1 MKRALNF
8 FLAFLIIFLPF
19 QQLLSYCFD
28 SINISSGVSF
38 WALHFYEPIILI
50 LAAIALA
57 RFFFS
62 PKVKANLYWQL
73 PILAILFLG
82 ACSIFIFSPS
92 WGQGIEGFRFT
103 LLPLVLLFA
112 LSGLGDFA
120 DIKKLTKVYLGTALA
135 VAIWAILERFLP
147 ADYWQMILPNVE
159 NGYGSFAV
167 SNGMDLQRSA
177 SFLLG
182 AIQLGSYLLPA
193 FFICASNIFENK
205 AKKSPIPMAVVLFLG
220 VFLSFSRAALIG
232 LIVSLFIYL
241 FIKSNPKVK
250 KIISIIGLAVVALAV
265 ALWFWPSAT
274 VSQFMTHGQSQAGH
288 NFALQ
293 SSIGEMKHR
302 LAEPAILI
310 FGNGLGTAGPIAIK
324 YGGIISE
331 SWYIQLAL
339 EIGVIGLALWLAIS
353 YFISSALIRA
363 KELGLFSSL
372 LAVSITA
379 IFLHTFAD
387 NPALSYSLFILIGV
401 ALANIKK
408 EANEK
413 NSN

>member
-1 MKRALNF
+1 MKKALNI
-8 FLAFLIIFLPF
+8 FLAFLIILLPF
-19 QQLLSYCFD
+19 QQLLSFYFD
-28 SINISSGVSF
+28 SINIDSGVSF

-50 LAAIALA
+50 IALIA
-57 RFFFS
+57 LVRFS
-62 PKVKANLYWQL
+62 ILPKAKANLYRQL
-73 PILAILFLG
+73 PILAILILG
-82 ACSIFIFSPS
+82 AFSIFFFSPS

-103 LLPLVLLFA
+103 LMPLVLLFG
-112 LSGLGDFA
+112 LSNLGDLI
-120 DIKKLTKVYLGTALA
+120 DIKKMTKVYLGTALA

-147 ADYWQMILPNVE
+147 ADYWRIIIPGVE
-159 NGYGSFAV
+159 NGYGSFLV
-167 SNGMDLQRSA
+167 SFDMDLQRSA

-193 FFICASNIFENK
+193 FFICINNIFK
-205 AKKSPIPMAVVLFLG
+205 GSAKKLSISLAIVLFLG

-232 LIVSLFIYL
+232 LIVSLFVFI
-241 FIKSNPKVK
+241 FIKSNLRVK

-265 ALWFWPSAT
+265 ALWFWPNAT

-293 SSIGEMKHR
+293 SSIDEVTHR

-331 SWYIQLAL
+331 SWYIQLLL
-339 EIGVIGLALWLAIS
+339 EIGAIGLALWLYIS
-353 YFISSALIRA
+353 YLVSTALIRA
-363 KELGLFSSL
+363 KELGLFFSL

-401 ALANIKK
+401 ALANVKK
-408 EANEK
+408 ETDEK